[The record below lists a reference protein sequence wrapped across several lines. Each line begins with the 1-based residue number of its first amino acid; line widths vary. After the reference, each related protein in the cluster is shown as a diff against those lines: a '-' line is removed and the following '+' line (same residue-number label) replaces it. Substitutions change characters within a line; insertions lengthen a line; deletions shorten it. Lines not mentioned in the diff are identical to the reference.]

1 MKISEVMTANPQTI
15 APDDSLRRAAELM
28 DQLDVGA
35 LPVCED
41 ERLVGIITDRD
52 IAVRATAVG
61 SPADS
66 TPVADIMTDNIRY
79 VQLEDNTDI
88 AEELM
93 AAAQIRRL
101 PVLDAERRLVGMV
114 SLADL
119 AVAGERGI
127 GVTLEQIS
135 QPGYPDR

>member
-1 MKISEVMTANPQTI
+1 MKVSEVMTARPQTI

-28 DQLDVGA
+28 DQLDVVRCPYARVEGWSA
-35 LPVCED
+35 SSPIATSRCV
-41 ERLVGIITDRD
+41 RLRSAIQPDL
-52 IAVRATAVG
+52 
-61 SPADS
+61 

-93 AAAQIRRL
+93 ASAQIRRL

-114 SLADL
+114 SLVDL
-119 AVAGERGI
+119 AVAGDRGI
-127 GVTLEQIS
+127 GATLEQIS